1 MTVNESLSRHEPT
14 FVRIREVR
22 EQAIHHTILARQF
35 SAERRELM
43 QGLISQG
50 VTQSDIAKELGV
62 SRQAIQKMMAC

>member
-1 MTVNESLSRHEPT
+1 
-14 FVRIREVR
+14 
-22 EQAIHHTILARQF
+22 
-35 SAERRELM
+35 M